1 MARISLRSVARQAAI
16 YTVGKCLSGLVNAW
30 IHTVDCKIA
39 RRDPLGDPAMYGF
52 KDPTIFVIWHEYMLV
67 PTCCRQGCGLVLL
80 ASQSADADWIV
91 GLGNHF
97 GYSSV
102 RGSSKR
108 GGSEAALKMV
118 KQLRGKSFVIT
129 PDGPRGPRRVA
140 QNGCLYLASMLGAQI
155 VPIGVGYERALRF
168 NGAWD
173 KFAVPRPGARARLVL
188 GEIMRVPK
196 KVSKEEIEVLHKQLQ
211 DTLVEVTT
219 EAEEWVEHGRKR
231 DDEHPFYT
239 TFRETLWP

>member
-1 MARISLRSVARQAAI
+1 MNRFSLRSIARQIAI
-16 YTVGKCLSGLVNAW
+16 YSVGKCLSGLVNAW
-30 IHTVDCKIA
+30 VHTVDCKIA
-39 RRDPLGDPAMYGF
+39 RRDPLGDPAMFGF

-67 PTCCRQGCGLVLL
+67 PTCCRQGCDLVLL
-80 ASQSADADWIV
+80 ASQSEDADWIV

-155 VPIGVGYERALRF
+155 VPIGVGYERPFRF
-168 NGAWD
+168 TRSWD
-173 KFAVPRPGARARLVL
+173 QFAVPRPGARARLVL
-188 GEIMRVPK
+188 GDIMRVPK
-196 KVSKEEIEVLHKQLQ
+196 KVSKDEIEVYHKRLQ

-219 EAEEWVEHGRKR
+219 EAEAWVQHGRKR
-231 DDEHPFYT
+231 EDEHPFYT